1 MPTGWT
7 RPRGSSYKGLDDPVR
22 IVLADDHLL
31 TLQGIRRVLE
41 QVPEIEI
48 VAETAVGSDV
58 PRLVDKTKP
67 DMVLL
72 DVRMPGLD
80 GLAALDLIRRHHPTV
95 KVVLLSASAE
105 PEQVHDAL
113 SRGACAYIVK
123 SVNPLDL
130 PSALRQAYEGT
141 VYSALGSGAG
151 DAAEAAVRDASGLTS
166 REVTILRAVA
176 GGLSNKAISREMW
189 ITEQTVKFHL
199 TNIYRKL
206 GVPNRTAA
214 ARYAHTN
221 GLLDDDQLAGSLG

>member
-1 MPTGWT
+1 
-7 RPRGSSYKGLDDPVR
+7 VR
-22 IVLADDHLL
+22 LVLADDHLL

-41 QVPEIEI
+41 EVPDIEI
-48 VAETAVGSDV
+48 VAETARGSDV
-58 PRLVDKTKP
+58 PKLVDQTKP

-80 GLAALDLIRRHHPTV
+80 GLAALDVIRRHNPGV

-105 PEQVHDAL
+105 PEQVQEGL
-113 SRGACAYIVK
+113 RRGASAYIVK

-141 VYSALGSGAG
+141 VYSALGPDADEEAGA
-151 DAAEAAVRDASGLTS
+151 ARTASGLTC

-176 GGLSNKAISREMW
+176 GGLSNKAIGREMW

-206 GVPNRTAA
+206 GVGNRTAA
-214 ARYAHTN
+214 AHYAHNN
-221 GLLDDDQLAGSLG
+221 GLLDDQRLAGSLS

>member
-1 MPTGWT
+1 
-7 RPRGSSYKGLDDPVR
+7 VR

-41 QVPEIEI
+41 QVPDIEI

-58 PRLVDKTKP
+58 PRLVDQTKP

-80 GLAALDLIRRHHPTV
+80 GLAALDVIRHHHPTV

-130 PSALRQAYEGT
+130 PSALRQAFEGT
-141 VYSALGSGAG
+141 VYNVLGSGGG
-151 DAAEAAVRDASGLTS
+151 DAAGAAVKDASGLTS

-214 ARYAHTN
+214 AHYAHN
-221 GLLDDDQLAGSLG
+221 YGLLDDDRLAGSMG